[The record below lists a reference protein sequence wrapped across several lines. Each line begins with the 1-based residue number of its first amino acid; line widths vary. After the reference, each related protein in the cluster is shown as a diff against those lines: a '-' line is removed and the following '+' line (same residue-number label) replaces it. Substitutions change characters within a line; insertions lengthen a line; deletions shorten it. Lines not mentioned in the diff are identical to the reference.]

1 MLNGAANIC
10 ISMRRESG
18 SINKASL
25 HQADDMVFFF
35 CYSTK
40 QKMFNSF
47 CQYDNCWFPVIVE
60 DREREGITALIPGIG
75 HNRVNSQS
83 SPVNKYLLNI
93 SETGMDVALIESRST
108 ALRSDQ

>member
-1 MLNGAANIC
+1 MEQRTSASQCGENQDQLTRLHFIKLMTWFFSVIRIKNRKC
-10 ISMRRESG
+10 
-18 SINKASL
+18 SIVS
-25 HQADDMVFFF
+25 
-35 CYSTK
+35 
-40 QKMFNSF
+40 

-93 SETGMDVALIESRST
+93 SETGMDVALIE
-108 ALRSDQ
+108 

>member
-1 MLNGAANIC
+1 MEQRT
-10 ISMRRESG
+10 S
-18 SINKASL
+18 ASQCGENQDQLTRL
-25 HQADDMVFFF
+25 HFIKLMTCFFFF